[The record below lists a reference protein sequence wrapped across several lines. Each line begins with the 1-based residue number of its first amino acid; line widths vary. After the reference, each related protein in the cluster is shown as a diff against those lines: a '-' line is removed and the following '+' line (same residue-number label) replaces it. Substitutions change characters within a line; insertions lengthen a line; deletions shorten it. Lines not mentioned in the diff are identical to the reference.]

1 MESQYSWKR
10 TEDTEIDLT
19 DLLYRLCVQWKRI
32 AVCALAFALVFGGAG
47 WLKSRGAISESE
59 FITEEETTLTES
71 EEQAVEDAVR
81 LNREISGLE
90 EYLDNS
96 VLMQLDS
103 YHRVRYVMLYSI
115 KCEEK
120 MELPG
125 IVESYLNFV
134 SNGGAAD
141 ALKEQ
146 DSRWDMDKSYLS
158 ELLYAYQKTYN
169 LPYQIVIGSQSEM
182 EKAGETFFYVEI
194 TGKNASEAKR
204 MASDMKDILEAFHLE
219 VEKMAGS
226 HRLVLAGSAES
237 EKADGTLQTLQH
249 DKRTLLSS
257 SKSNLNTIVG
267 AFSKEQ
273 ESVYTLMSGK
283 KQGEESGEDLSKEMS
298 GSVFK
303 TGMKYAVL
311 GFMGGIFIYGCVYL
325 CSYLFCDTVK
335 SLQEMKRMYT
345 FPVYGGMVLENE
357 KNRKIAGAWRDAFG
371 QTGIQVLSRVRIACQ
386 KLGITEFCAA
396 SDFLLQQLE
405 MDCLDSMSVCLKEWN
420 MEMTVAENINTDTGA
435 WDRLIE
441 TGSVLMIC
449 RIGTTTHQM
458 IDDAMQFY
466 LQNGITVAGAVVFL

>member
-19 DLLYRLCVQWKRI
+19 DLLYRFCVQWKRI

-146 DSRWDMDKSYLS
+146 DSRWDMDKS
-158 ELLYAYQKTYN
+158 
-169 LPYQIVIGSQSEM
+169 
-182 EKAGETFFYVEI
+182 
-194 TGKNASEAKR
+194 
-204 MASDMKDILEAFHLE
+204 
-219 VEKMAGS
+219 
-226 HRLVLAGSAES
+226 
-237 EKADGTLQTLQH
+237 
-249 DKRTLLSS
+249 
-257 SKSNLNTIVG
+257 
-267 AFSKEQ
+267 
-273 ESVYTLMSGK
+273 
-283 KQGEESGEDLSKEMS
+283 
-298 GSVFK
+298 
-303 TGMKYAVL
+303 
-311 GFMGGIFIYGCVYL
+311 C
-325 CSYLFCDTVK
+325 
-335 SLQEMKRMYT
+335 
-345 FPVYGGMVLENE
+345 
-357 KNRKIAGAWRDAFG
+357 W
-371 QTGIQVLSRVRIACQ
+371 
-386 KLGITEFCAA
+386 
-396 SDFLLQQLE
+396 
-405 MDCLDSMSVCLKEWN
+405 
-420 MEMTVAENINTDTGA
+420 
-435 WDRLIE
+435 
-441 TGSVLMIC
+441 
-449 RIGTTTHQM
+449 
-458 IDDAMQFY
+458 
-466 LQNGITVAGAVVFL
+466 